1 VFSGPRADY
10 DVAGNR
16 TLATVNHA
24 RGDQTD
30 GNDRLLGIERIQFAD
45 EVVTF
50 AAGNTAATGT
60 VTISDTTPAEDQAL
74 TADTTGIGA
83 GLAGL
88 GTLIALSVISLA
100 VTLGRRAHARRR
112 VEARITAR
120 LASFGAP
127 SGPGEG
133 PRSVE
138 HEGRTLS

>member
-1 VFSGPRADY
+1 VVQPSQGAMAQGIGP
-10 DVAGNR
+10 VAGSPLP
-16 TLATVNHA
+16 TMPPHL
-24 RGDQTD
+24 
-30 GNDRLLGIERIQFAD
+30 
-45 EVVTF
+45 
-50 AAGNTAATGT
+50 AGN
-60 VTISDTTPAEDQAL
+60 

-127 SGPGEG
+127 SGPGER